1 MGMEGMMLSPEN
13 EMYGHHL
20 AMSHPN
26 LEEMMASH
34 GHGGN
39 NLPLPTYEESM
50 LQAQKMQQAQSMAS
64 GLQQQQQ
71 FEFMQQHPRQ
81 QSIPAS
87 MTYSHQL
94 SPPQHGLM
102 SPPQS
107 VHSQHSLSPPGAP
120 PANAHSTSPQKPRGL
135 LPTSPTHMAAMRNHQ
150 RHQSFDFPESSQ
162 QLVVKLCGVTEIFT
176 RLPTLTR

>member
-1 MGMEGMMLSPEN
+1 M
-13 EMYGHHL
+13 GHHL

-94 SPPQHGLM
+94 SPLQHGLM
-102 SPPQS
+102 SPPN
-107 VHSQHSLSPPGAP
+107 LSTPSTPFHHLAP
-120 PANAHSTSPQKPRGL
+120 L
-135 LPTSPTHMAAMRNHQ
+135 LPIPI
-150 RHQSFDFPESSQ
+150 
-162 QLVVKLCGVTEIFT
+162 L
-176 RLPTLTR
+176 RLPRSQGVFCPLRRPTWRLCEITSVPVF

>member
-1 MGMEGMMLSPEN
+1 
-13 EMYGHHL
+13 
-20 AMSHPN
+20 
-26 LEEMMASH
+26 MASH

-107 VHSQHSLSPPGAP
+107 VHSQHSL
-120 PANAHSTSPQKPRGL
+120 
-135 LPTSPTHMAAMRNHQ
+135 PTPI
-150 RHQSFDFPESSQ
+150 
-162 QLVVKLCGVTEIFT
+162 L
-176 RLPTLTR
+176 RLPRSQGASYPLRRPIWRPCEITSA

>member
-1 MGMEGMMLSPEN
+1 
-13 EMYGHHL
+13 
-20 AMSHPN
+20 
-26 LEEMMASH
+26 
-34 GHGGN
+34 
-39 NLPLPTYEESM
+39 M

-120 PANAHSTSPQKPRGL
+120 PANTHSTSPQKPRGL
-135 LPTSPTHMAAMRNHQ
+135 LPTSPALMPRQPVHEPLQT
-150 RHQSFDFPESSQ
+150 FVFP
-162 QLVVKLCGVTEIFT
+162 
-176 RLPTLTR
+176 